1 MSNRNLFILRGVPGA
16 GKSTLA
22 KILAGNGGTI
32 CSADDY
38 FMENGAYVFRP
49 TELPRAHAQCQMMCE
64 RAMKD
69 GNSTIIVD
77 NVNAA
82 EEHMDPYRRLAD
94 RFGYRVFY
102 LVVEHR
108 HDGMTS
114 KDVPP
119 WTMQK
124 NADLLRKSIRLG

>member
-22 KILAGNGGTI
+22 KVLAENGGVI

-38 FMENGAYVFRP
+38 FMEDGTYVFRP
-49 TELPRAHAQCQMMCE
+49 NELQRAHTQCQMLCE
-64 RAMKD
+64 RAMM
-69 GNSTIIVD
+69 GGSSTIVID
-77 NVNAA
+77 NTNANPD
-82 EEHMDPYRRLAD
+82 HMDPYQRLAD

-108 HDGMTS
+108 HDGTTS